1 MEHSELI
8 AEMAYIEKLSTQE
21 RLKLARRRRM
31 QQLKKCSQKE
41 KEFFS
46 SKKEKTAHNEAQK
59 RQKKSDSKVCFASN
73 VMILEAAAR
82 NDIEE
87 GLLCLSFLIFGYLDF
102 SFNFL
107 IFLSNSDTLPFK

>member
-31 QQLKKCSQKE
+31 QQLKKCSQKD

-59 RQKKSDSKVCFASN
+59 RQKKISTKVCFASN

-82 NDIEE
+82 NDIDE
-87 GLLCLSFLIFGYLDF
+87 GMYVYNLYLF
-102 SFNFL
+102 
-107 IFLSNSDTLPFK
+107 I